1 LAISPSA
8 KLVHSIEDLGKSR
21 TLVLFYSHRAHLNE
35 GVLVM
40 VVCPMAFV
48 TVPIAL
54 MVAVPIFVIPIVVP
68 SILVGLNW

>member
-1 LAISPSA
+1 M
-8 KLVHSIEDLGKSR
+8 
-21 TLVLFYSHRAHLNE
+21 LFYSHWAHLNE